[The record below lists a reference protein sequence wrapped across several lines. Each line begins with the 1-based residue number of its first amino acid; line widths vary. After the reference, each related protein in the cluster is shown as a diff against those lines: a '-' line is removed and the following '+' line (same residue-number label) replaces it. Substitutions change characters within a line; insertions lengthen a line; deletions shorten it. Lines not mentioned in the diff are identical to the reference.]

1 MEDFTQE
8 QIDLIKKTCVP
19 ANADPEHIKLFLYY
33 AAKYGLDPLTK
44 EIVLEIRTSKHGD
57 KKAVIIT
64 TRDGYLKVSMKDPS
78 YNGVNSGVVKEGD
91 VFENDPVN
99 GVLKHTFGE
108 KRGKIIAGWA
118 VAKAKDRDPII
129 VIADFDEYSNA
140 NNSSLVW
147 RGYPSAMIQK
157 VAEISAMKRQFNITG
172 LVGAEEMATSV
183 EITFDE
189 TPEVPV
195 DTETGEIPG
204 DVFTVVLIDP
214 EPTKNLK
221 GKMFNIQAIVYKEG
235 YDDPITLKVPQKF
248 KNLLVEGAALRVK
261 GELRNNILTA
271 TEVSPET
278 GETKEPTQEPVKEP
292 PQESESTQDANKIE
306 NIVTLTSR
314 PKEVSIKYKG
324 KDIVKPYATGE
335 YLDYKKAFV
344 IGDAVAPFMPGDVL
358 EIKIADSE
366 ERDGVIKLFV
376 SEAKKIEQETA

>member
-129 VIADFDEYSNA
+129 VIADFDEYFNA
-140 NNSSLVW
+140 NNSSTVW
-147 RGYPSAMIQK
+147 KGYPSAMIQK

-214 EPTKNLK
+214 DPTANLK
-221 GKMFNIQAIVYKEG
+221 NKLYNVQAIVYKEG

-248 KNLLVEGAALRVK
+248 KNLLVGGAALRVK
-261 GELRNNILTA
+261 GELKNNILTA

-278 GETKEPTQEPVKEP
+278 GETKESTQEPIKEP
-292 PQESESTQDANKIE
+292 SQGANKIE

-324 KDIVKPYATGE
+324 QDIVKPYATGE
-335 YLDYKKAFV
+335 YPGYTKAFV
-344 IGDAVAPFMPGDVL
+344 IGDAIAPFISGDVL

-366 ERDGVIKLFV
+366 EKDGIIKLFV